1 LDKARTLSL
10 SCDPT
15 IVIGSTIVVQPA
27 ASFPLIAKKNGSL
40 LAIISLSETPLDN
53 DADFVFHQKMGD
65 FVDRI

>member
-1 LDKARTLSL
+1 M
-10 SCDPT
+10 
-15 IVIGSTIVVQPA
+15 IVIGSTLVVQPA
-27 ASFPLIAKKNGSL
+27 ASFPLIAKANGAL